1 MAGAE
6 ATYVEALA
14 VKDGKIA
21 FAGSKSNALKMKG
34 DVTKIVDLGGK
45 TLLPGFIDG
54 HSHYINSLLVADQC
68 KLYSPPSGPGKDVP
82 SIIAELKRYAT
93 ERKIPKG
100 EMIMGYGYD
109 DTMRC
114 HHQESGSEEGNHLA
128 LFQKRAHR
136 RHGLGMRRLGFF
148 PHAGGGYD
156 HEQ

>member
-1 MAGAE
+1 VNSAIRLTLLAFALAWIFNAAVLAQTADVIYHNGSILTMAGAE

-68 KLYSPPSGPGKDVP
+68 KLYAPPSGPGMDVP
-82 SIIAELKRYAT
+82 SIIAEFRT
-93 ERKIPKG
+93 G
-100 EMIMGYGYD
+100 E
-109 DTMRC
+109 
-114 HHQESGSEEGNHLA
+114 
-128 LFQKRAHR
+128 
-136 RHGLGMRRLGFF
+136 
-148 PHAGGGYD
+148 
-156 HEQ
+156 